1 MKRSIMLLAAGFVA
15 LALAACNGTATTN
28 TALQNIA
35 AAQAKISN
43 ACEVFGP
50 TLKSLQTMDA
60 SATPAEQTLVN
71 ALVSDSGKLC
81 VANASLDATTLSS
94 LVNTSIPQA
103 ITAVGEI
110 PALASKAQGIQFAL
124 LAFQTAISAALAQ
137 YNSAVPTAIPT
148 VAPIPASAALV
159 A

>member
-1 MKRSIMLLAAGFVA
+1 MIRRFSMLLAAGCA
-15 LALAACNGTATTN
+15 LLALCACNGTVPAN

-35 AAQAKISN
+35 AAQAKIAN

-71 ALVSDSGKLC
+71 ALVTDSGKLC
-81 VANASLDATTLSS
+81 AANAALDASTLSS

-110 PALASKAQGIQFAL
+110 PALSSKAQGIQFAL

-137 YNSAVPTAIPT
+137 YNSAVPAAIPT
-148 VAPIPASAALV
+148 AASAPLV